1 MKEYADH
8 VFLLTGNN
16 SKKEHRKILE
26 QMQQVPPTETMVL
39 VATGKLV
46 GEGFDYPRLD
56 TLFMAMPVA
65 FRSVVE
71 QYAGRLNRD
80 YEGKKNVIVYD
91 YIDSHIPMFDN
102 MYAKRLKAY
111 KQIGYEVCSGL
122 QNEKQTANAIFDSET
137 YLQVYQKDLLAANS
151 SIVISSPVISW
162 PKINDLIQL
171 LSEAQKKGVTVT
183 IVTWEPDSYTFGDS
197 ATWMQMHE
205 EMRQAGFYMK
215 TVEEFCEHY
224 AIIDQELVWYGKM
237 NLLGKEQIDDSMM
250 RVQSKKIAAEL
261 MELTFGVKHY

>member
-1 MKEYADH
+1 MGIS
-8 VFLLTGNN
+8 TIN
-16 SKKEHRKILE
+16 
-26 QMQQVPPTETMVL
+26 
-39 VATGKLV
+39 
-46 GEGFDYPRLD
+46 
-56 TLFMAMPVA
+56 TL
-65 FRSVVE
+65 
-71 QYAGRLNRD
+71 Q
-80 YEGKKNVIVYD
+80 
-91 YIDSHIPMFDN
+91 
-102 MYAKRLKAY
+102 
-111 KQIGYEVCSGL
+111 QIGYEVCSGL
-122 QNEKQTANAIFDSET
+122 QNEKQTVNAIFDSET